1 MESIYLDH
9 AATTPVRREV
19 QEEMLPYLS
28 EHFGNTSSTHR
39 WGRRAASALEE
50 ARARIAK
57 ALCCQ
62 ANEIRFVRGG
72 TESDNL
78 AVLGRANVAREA
90 GRDPSLIVSTVEHSA
105 VLQSAR
111 AATRMSGTL
120 TEIPTD
126 GCGNLDM
133 ERLEDTLSEPADLVS
148 MMWVNNE
155 LGTLFPISSIVE
167 MAHETGVCVHTDAV
181 QALGKVPV
189 NLADTDVD
197 LLSITGHK
205 IYGPKGIA
213 VLFVREGTEL
223 LPELFGGGQEGGLR
237 PGTSDVGGAVG
248 LACAVELAVG
258 EQAEEAER
266 LSSLRDRL
274 WSGLRE
280 QVSDLVLHGDGAE
293 RAPHILNIGVPSADS
308 EALIAGLDVEGVAV
322 SSGSACLS
330 GGTEPSHVI
339 QALYRDAD
347 PLASIRFSMGKLV
360 GEDEIEAALERTSR
374 VFGRLR
380 ETSQRS

>member
-1 MESIYLDH
+1 
-9 AATTPVRREV
+9 
-19 QEEMLPYLS
+19 
-28 EHFGNTSSTHR
+28 
-39 WGRRAASALEE
+39 
-50 ARARIAK
+50 
-57 ALCCQ
+57 
-62 ANEIRFVRGG
+62 
-72 TESDNL
+72 
-78 AVLGRANVAREA
+78 
-90 GRDPSLIVSTVEHSA
+90 
-105 VLQSAR
+105 
-111 AATRMSGTL
+111 MSGRL

-126 GCGNLDM
+126 SCGDLDM
-133 ERLEDTLSEPADLVS
+133 GRLEDTLREPTDLVS

-167 MAHETGVCVHTDAV
+167 MAHESGVCVHTDAV

-189 NLADTDVD
+189 DLAETAVD
-197 LLSITGHK
+197 LFSITGHK
-205 IYGPKGIA
+205 IYGPKGVAI
-213 VLFVREGTEL
+213 LFVREGTEL
-223 LPELFGGGQEGGLR
+223 LPELFGGSQEGGLR

-308 EALIAGLDVEGVAV
+308 DALIAGLDVEGVAV

-339 QALYRDAD
+339 QALYRDTD
-347 PLASIRFSMGKLV
+347 PLPSIRFSLGKLV

-380 ETSQRS
+380 ETSQGS